1 MINIR
6 KIVLISALLMS
17 VFSFTAP
24 TYATD
29 DNDQGKQVRTF
40 PKRPPADGSGG
51 DAAFKKWQHKLAEA
65 YFALKVEF
73 KDDSEEFSKAVIEL
87 FRESGPLI

>member
-6 KIVLISALLMS
+6 KIVLLSALLMS
-17 VFSFTAP
+17 VSSIASP
-24 TYATD
+24 TYAMDRD
-29 DNDQGKQVRTF
+29 DQNKPVRTF
-40 PKRPPADGSGG
+40 PVRPSVIKVGDPA
-51 DAAFKKWQHKLAEA
+51 FNKWQRELAKA

-73 KDDSEEFSKAVIEL
+73 KGDPEGFSKAVIEL